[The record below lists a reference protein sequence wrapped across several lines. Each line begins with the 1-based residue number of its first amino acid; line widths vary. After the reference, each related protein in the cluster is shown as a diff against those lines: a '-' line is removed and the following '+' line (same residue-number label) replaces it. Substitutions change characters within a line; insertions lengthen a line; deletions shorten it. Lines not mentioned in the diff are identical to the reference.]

1 MTGQENQSG
10 PSGEPRAAT
19 VRGWLLLYL
28 MLSVI
33 LDVTAVVLLFTSGSE
48 LTSEGNELGLLAL
61 LVVAGCVM
69 TGYLITAFV
78 RRHPDAAFLGKH
90 HTVIN
95 AIPAACV
102 FYWLFHH
109 TDPVIFALL
118 LFVLLF
124 CGVAIWR
131 NYFGS
136 SSLVKALIPPAT
148 RKVGKKE
155 KYLVTFIYVAIG
167 VVIFINAGL
176 DRWWITLAGVWGILS
191 LSPLMEYFPDDS
203 GSKAEPDK

>member
-10 PSGEPRAAT
+10 QSGEPRAAT

-61 LVVAGCVM
+61 LVAAGCVM

-102 FYWLFHH
+102 FYWLFH
-109 TDPVIFALL
+109 TPIL
-118 LFVLLF
+118 
-124 CGVAIWR
+124 
-131 NYFGS
+131 S
-136 SSLVKALIPPAT
+136 SSPSCFSSCCFAAWLS
-148 RKVGKKE
+148 
-155 KYLVTFIYVAIG
+155 G
-167 VVIFINAGL
+167 VISSGL
-176 DRWWITLAGVWGILS
+176 RRW
-191 LSPLMEYFPDDS
+191 
-203 GSKAEPDK
+203 

>member
-10 PSGEPRAAT
+10 QSDEPRAAT

-33 LDVTAVVLLFTSGSE
+33 LDVTAIVLLFTSGSE

-61 LVVAGCVM
+61 LVAGCVM

-124 CGVAIWR
+124 CGVAI
-131 NYFGS
+131 
-136 SSLVKALIPPAT
+136 
-148 RKVGKKE
+148 
-155 KYLVTFIYVAIG
+155 
-167 VVIFINAGL
+167 
-176 DRWWITLAGVWGILS
+176 
-191 LSPLMEYFPDDS
+191 
-203 GSKAEPDK
+203 